1 MTLATDGRAQSY
13 RILISYTDVNSGF
26 VNCPLQPPEYSE
38 QLGCIGL
45 IGCISQDRVVS
56 LGKQKFDDGKYGGGR
71 VVGIGGVEGEVGL
84 MVVVS

>member
-38 QLGCIGL
+38 QLGCLGL

-56 LGKQKFDDGKYGGGR
+56 LGMQKFDDGNCGGCM